1 MLLSAAFL
9 LIGCSGDRLLDSGD
23 TSEPGC
29 FGDAPA
35 LTIGSG
41 EYEWVDLSAQ
51 SPVTMVHGPQ
61 GGWHM
66 LGSARIDNTEPIVRI
81 RFSIVVK
88 DSGAVIA
95 DNTYTV
101 QMIRD
106 QDCSGYYPGMY
117 GYLDVS
123 ALAEG
128 EADTPPEL
136 LSNAPVIMEMTATD
150 LEQRSATATLEVIAV
165 PDPVDVAEK

>member
-1 MLLSAAFL
+1 MLSAAL
-9 LIGCSGDRLLDSGD
+9 LLLGCTGDHPQDSND
-23 TSEPGC
+23 TADPSC
-29 FGDAPA
+29 FADAPA

-41 EYEWVDLSAQ
+41 EYDWVDLSQQ

-66 LGSARIDNTEPIVRI
+66 LGSARIDHTEPIVRI
-81 RFSIVVK
+81 LFTIKVK
-88 DSGAVIA
+88 DSGVVIA

-123 ALAEG
+123 ELADG

-136 LSNAPVIMEMTATD
+136 LSNQPVIMEMTAED
-150 LEQRSATATLEVIAV
+150 LEGRSATASLEVIAV
-165 PDPVDVAEK
+165 PDPVDIPKR